1 MKRTQILISGLLLMS
16 AALLF
21 ASGTTEQRGK
31 GPQGNGGGN
40 GAGSSAGG
48 NSSESAAFFAQE
60 IGRLPKQP
68 LSPEE
73 KEGLLYLREEEKL
86 ARDVYLYLGEKFNAR
101 AFLNIA
107 ESEETH
113 MAYVK
118 VLLDK
123 YGIPD
128 PVGSNARGVFTNPEF
143 TKLYKEL
150 TQQGGV
156 SAGEAFKVGML
167 IEELDLADLDRVLKG
182 TDNADIRI
190 LYQNLAKG
198 SRNHLRAF
206 SRQIEREHVSYKP
219 KYISPSLYDRIL
231 ATPNE
236 GGGLILDPNFTF

>member
-1 MKRTQILISGLLLMS
+1 MKRTKILVAGLLLLGT
-16 AALLF
+16 ALLF
-21 ASGTTEQRGK
+21 ASGTTEQRGR
-31 GPQGNGGGN
+31 GPQGNGGGT

-48 NSSESAAFFAQE
+48 NSSESAALLAQE
-60 IGRLPKQP
+60 IGKLPKQS

-73 KEGLLYLREEEKL
+73 TEGLLYLREEEKL

-128 PVGSNARGVFTNPEF
+128 PVGSNTRGVFTNPEF

-150 TQQGGV
+150 TQQGSV

-182 TDNADIRI
+182 TDNADIRVM
-190 LYQNLAKG
+190 YQNLAKG

-206 SRQIEREHVSYKP
+206 NRQIERENVIYQP

-231 ATPNE
+231 STPSE